1 MNELQS
7 TLEEIMKI
15 FSAQE
20 EMLDLLESQQKE
32 LYFLHNTIQT
42 QDELLKKLNEENGK
56 LSAVNQ
62 ELAGQNQRLL
72 TQNQQL
78 QELCRE

>member
-1 MNELQS
+1 
-7 TLEEIMKI
+7 
-15 FSAQE
+15 
-20 EMLDLLESQQKE
+20 MLDIMESQQKE
-32 LYFLHNTIQT
+32 LDFLRNTIQM

-56 LSAVNQ
+56 LSAENR

-72 TQNQQL
+72 TQSQQL